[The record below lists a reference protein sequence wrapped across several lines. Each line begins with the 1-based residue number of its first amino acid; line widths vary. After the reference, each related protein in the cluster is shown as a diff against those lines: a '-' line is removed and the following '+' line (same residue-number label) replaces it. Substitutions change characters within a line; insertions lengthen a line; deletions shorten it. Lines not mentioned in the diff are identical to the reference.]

1 MCFTQLNDAGAAPGL
16 ARRGLALRHSGFVRN
31 QILKRRRVMKAVCT
45 LVTGL
50 AVALLSVAS
59 LRAQTVTGSGTP
71 GTIAAWTGR
80 TKLGNSIIT
89 ETKAGDILIPT
100 QVGIGIQPSTTFQLA
115 VDALTVQGGAIGAK
129 SKNGTAVSG
138 HSITSFAVAGKSSSG
153 IGVTGESDSNYGVT
167 GASTSSVG
175 VAGFSTSNYGMF
187 GESSTSDGIY
197 GSSASGTGVIGASST
212 YRGVQGLSN
221 GSKGGVVGMS
231 TQGDGIGGIAC
242 NGCGSAAVIGLAS
255 YAGDFEGDV
264 EVRKNLVVSG
274 IKAFHIDHPL
284 DPANKYLN
292 HASIESS
299 EVLDMYSGNITTD
312 LSGMATVAMPDY
324 FSALNGD
331 CRYQLTV
338 VGQFAQA
345 IVAREIENN
354 TFVIKTD
361 KPSVKVS
368 WQVTGV
374 RQDAWV
380 KRHPLKVEEDKPR
393 KERGYYLHPELF
405 GQPEEKGVVWLY
417 HEDLM
422 RDAKALWS
430 RQYPNS
436 K

>member
-1 MCFTQLNDAGAAPGL
+1 
-16 ARRGLALRHSGFVRN
+16 
-31 QILKRRRVMKAVCT
+31 MKSVCT

-50 AVALLSVAS
+50 AVAFLSVAS

-71 GTIAAWTGR
+71 GTIPVWTGT
-80 TKLGNSIIT
+80 TKLGNSLIRQSGGEVIIGIEASGYALSVGT
-89 ETKAGDILIPT
+89 TTGKAIAGVST
-100 QVGIGIQPSTTFQLA
+100 SGYGVVGISSGAFGVEGISSSSAGVYGFSDSHYG
-115 VDALTVQGGAIGAK
+115 VE
-129 SKNGTAVSG
+129 
-138 HSITSFAVAGKSSSG
+138 GKSPSG
-153 IGVTGESDSNYGVT
+153 
-167 GASTSSVG
+167 VG
-175 VAGFSTSNYGMF
+175 VSGFSTSDNGLYGQ
-187 GESSTSDGIY
+187 SSTGDGIY
-197 GSSASGTGVIGASST
+197 GSSASGTGVFGASTT

-221 GSKGGVVGMS
+221 GSKGGVVGVS
-231 TQGDGIGGIAC
+231 THGDGIGGIAC
-242 NGCGSAAVIGLAS
+242 INGCGSAAVIGLAS

-274 IKAFHIDHPL
+274 VKEFHIDHPL

-361 KPSVKVS
+361 KPSLKVS

-430 RQYPNS
+430 RENANS

>member
-1 MCFTQLNDAGAAPGL
+1 
-16 ARRGLALRHSGFVRN
+16 
-31 QILKRRRVMKAVCT
+31 MKSVCT

-50 AVALLSVAS
+50 TVAFLSIAS

-89 ETKAGDILIPT
+89 ETKAGDVLIPT

-129 SKNGTAVSG
+129 SENGTAVSG
-138 HSITSFAVAGKSSSG
+138 HSITGFAVAAKSSSG
-153 IGVTGESDSNYGVT
+153 IGVTGQSDSNYGVRGT
-167 GASTSSVG
+167 SSSSVG

-187 GESSTSDGIY
+187 GQSSTGDGIY
-197 GSSASGTGVIGASST
+197 GSSGTGTGVFGTST
-212 YRGVQGLSN
+212 SYRGVEGISK
-221 GSKGGVVGMS
+221 GAKGGVVGIS
-231 TQGDGIGGIAC
+231 NQGDGIGGIAC
-242 NGCGSAAVIGLAS
+242 NGCGAAAVIGLAS

-299 EVLDMYSGNITTD
+299 EVLNMYSGNITTD
-312 LSGMATVAMPDY
+312 LGGMAMVTLPDY

-354 TFVIKTD
+354 SFVIKTD

-380 KRHPLKVEEDKPR
+380 KHHPLQVEERKPK

-422 RDAKALWS
+422 RDAKVLWS
-430 RQYPNS
+430 RENANS

>member
-1 MCFTQLNDAGAAPGL
+1 
-16 ARRGLALRHSGFVRN
+16 
-31 QILKRRRVMKAVCT
+31 MKAACT

-71 GTIAAWTGR
+71 GTIPVWTGT
-80 TKLGNSIIT
+80 TKLGNSQIF
-89 ETKAGDILIPT
+89 ETGS
-100 QVGIGIQPSTTFQLA
+100 QVGIGSILTGYNFT
-115 VDALTVQGGAIGAK
+115 VDSKGSAILGF
-129 SKNGTAVSG
+129 SSG
-138 HSITSFAVAGKSSSG
+138 NVGVTGKSSTSIGTRGVSASNAGVSG
-153 IGVTGESDSNYGVT
+153 VSTTGFGVTGE
-167 GASTSSVG
+167 
-175 VAGFSTSNYGMF
+175 
-187 GESSTSDGIY
+187 
-197 GSSASGTGVIGASST
+197 SST
-212 YRGVQGLSN
+212 YRGVEGISD
-221 GSKGGVVGMS
+221 GSKGGVVGIS
-231 TQGDGIGGIAC
+231 TRGDGIGGVAC

-264 EVRKNLVVSG
+264 EVRKNLMVSG

-324 FSALNGD
+324 FSVLNGD

-422 RDAKALWS
+422 RDAKVLWS
-430 RQYPNS
+430 RQNANS